1 MVGKVELLT
10 VVDRLFREDISEK
23 IIFQQRVSEVKTISM
38 QLSGKGVF
46 CVKEIAC
53 AMALM

>member
-53 AMALM
+53 AKALM